1 MADHVYVQT
10 SIIHTYVLYCWIH
23 EFPLSSPAYLKLLTF
38 FHSVTISCRRLLPR
52 RFNNLPDFP
61 GEPMTMFMHLRQRL
75 PFIQLLP
82 FLLGSVLFCAASVI
96 PVSAGAQNAS
106 EEEFL
111 VDKARFTLENFLA
124 DSDMQWFR
132 DHMKEAR
139 GILIVP
145 QFIKGAFFIGG
156 SGGSGILLIRD
167 EKTNEWSYPAF
178 FTLGG
183 ASFGLQ
189 FGGQASEVV
198 LLVMT
203 QKGVDSLMSTTLKLG
218 ADASVAVGPIGRGV
232 EGSTAPN
239 LSADL
244 LSFSKAK
251 GLFAGISL
259 EGAVVASRDALN
271 TNYYKEPTKVLDI
284 LVRRSVSNPQAD
296 PLRKVIKEATTK

>member
-1 MADHVYVQT
+1 MFTHIRQ
-10 SIIHTYVLYCWIH
+10 
-23 EFPLSSPAYLKLLTF
+23 KLLSPPLF
-38 FHSVTISCRRLLPR
+38 
-52 RFNNLPDFP
+52 
-61 GEPMTMFMHLRQRL
+61 
-75 PFIQLLP
+75 
-82 FLLGSVLFCAASVI
+82 FLLLVCGMGYTALAVPA
-96 PVSAGAQNAS
+96 PVWAQSAS
-106 EEEFL
+106 EEDML
-111 VDKARFTLENFLA
+111 VDKARFTLENFLS
-124 DSDMQWFR
+124 DPDMQWFR
-132 DHMKEAR
+132 DHMKKAR

-156 SGGSGILLIRD
+156 SGGSGVLVVRD

-183 ASFGLQ
+183 ASIGLQ

-218 ADASVAVGPIGRGV
+218 ADASVAVGPIGRGI
-232 EGSTAPN
+232 EGSTTPN

-251 GLFAGISL
+251 GLFAGMSL
-259 EGAVVASRDALN
+259 EGAAVAARDALN
-271 TNYYKEPTKVLDI
+271 TSYYKEPTKTIDI

-296 PLRKVIKEATTK
+296 PLLKVVKKATKGDR

>member
-1 MADHVYVQT
+1 MFAHIRPMLRSMRGFLCMFVCGMFCT
-10 SIIHTYVLYCWIH
+10 ALAIPALVL
-23 EFPLSSPAYLKLLTF
+23 
-38 FHSVTISCRRLLPR
+38 
-52 RFNNLPDFP
+52 
-61 GEPMTMFMHLRQRL
+61 
-75 PFIQLLP
+75 
-82 FLLGSVLFCAASVI
+82 
-96 PVSAGAQNAS
+96 AQSAS
-106 EEEFL
+106 EEDIL
-111 VDKARFTLENFLA
+111 VEKVRFTLESFLA
-124 DSDMQWFR
+124 DPDMQWFR

-139 GILIVP
+139 GMLIVP
-145 QFIKGAFFIGG
+145 QFIKGAFFVGG
-156 SGGSGILLIRD
+156 SGGSGVLVARD

-203 QKGVDSLMSTTLKLG
+203 QKGIDSLMSTTLKLG

-259 EGAVVASRDALN
+259 EGAVVAARDALN
-271 TNYYKEPTKVLDI
+271 TSYYKAPTKTIDI

-296 PLRKVIKEATTK
+296 PLLAVVKKATKGDS

>member
-1 MADHVYVQT
+1 MFTHMR
-10 SIIHTYVLYCWIH
+10 HR
-23 EFPLSSPAYLKLLTF
+23 F
-38 FHSVTISCRRLLPR
+38 FATRL
-52 RFNNLPDFP
+52 F
-61 GEPMTMFMHLRQRL
+61 
-75 PFIQLLP
+75 
-82 FLLGSVLFCAASVI
+82 FLLIMCGMLWTALAI
-96 PVSAGAQNAS
+96 PALAQNTS
-106 EEEFL
+106 DEDFL
-111 VDKARFTLENFLA
+111 VDKARFTLENFLS
-124 DSDMQWFR
+124 DPDMQWFR

-139 GILIVP
+139 GLLIVP
-145 QFIKGAFFIGG
+145 QFIKGAFFVGG
-156 SGGSGILLIRD
+156 SGGSGLLVVRD

-203 QKGVDSLMSTTLKLG
+203 QKGIDSLMSTTLKLG

-232 EGSTAPN
+232 EGATAPN

-259 EGAVVASRDALN
+259 EGAVVAARDALN
-271 TNYYKEPTKVLDI
+271 TSYYQAPTKTIDI
-284 LVRRSVSNPQAD
+284 LVRRNVSNPQAD
-296 PLRKVIKEATTK
+296 PLLAVVKKATKGGS

>member
-1 MADHVYVQT
+1 MFT
-10 SIIHTYVLYCWIH
+10 SVRQKFIFKRFFLFMLGCVICWTALPSPH
-23 EFPLSSPAYLKLLTF
+23 LVWAQSS
-38 FHSVTISCRRLLPR
+38 
-52 RFNNLPDFP
+52 
-61 GEPMTMFMHLRQRL
+61 
-75 PFIQLLP
+75 
-82 FLLGSVLFCAASVI
+82 
-96 PVSAGAQNAS
+96 S
-106 EEEFL
+106 EEDNL

-124 DSDMQWFR
+124 DPDMQWFR
-132 DHMKEAR
+132 DHMEDAR

-145 QFIKGAFFIGG
+145 QFIKGAFFVGG
-156 SGGSGILLIRD
+156 SGGSSVLLVRD

-203 QKGVDSLMSTTLKLG
+203 QKGIDSLMSTTLKLG

-259 EGAVVASRDALN
+259 EGAVVAARDALN
-271 TNYYKEPTKVLDI
+271 TSYYHAPTKTIDI
-284 LVRRSVSNPQAD
+284 LVRRNVTNPQAD
-296 PLRKVIKEATTK
+296 PLLAVVKKAIQSVPSSVP

>member
-1 MADHVYVQT
+1 MVTRKRRNSFFQGFLCLT
-10 SIIHTYVLYCWIH
+10 LLLGLFCVLAT
-23 EFPLSSPAYLKLLTF
+23 PLS
-38 FHSVTISCRRLLPR
+38 
-52 RFNNLPDFP
+52 
-61 GEPMTMFMHLRQRL
+61 
-75 PFIQLLP
+75 
-82 FLLGSVLFCAASVI
+82 
-96 PVSAGAQNAS
+96 VSAQDAT
-106 EEEFL
+106 EEDLL
-111 VDKARFTLENFLA
+111 VDKARLTLESFLA
-124 DSDMQWFR
+124 DPDMQWFR

-156 SGGSGILLIRD
+156 SGGSGVLVVRD

-183 ASFGLQ
+183 ASIGLQ

-203 QKGVDSLMSTTLKLG
+203 QNGVDSMMSTTVKLG
-218 ADASVAVGPIGRGV
+218 GDASVAVGPVGRGV

-251 GLFAGISL
+251 GLFAGLSL
-259 EGAVVASRDALN
+259 EGAVVGARDALN
-271 TNYYKEPTKVLDI
+271 TTYYKAPTKAIDI

-296 PLRKVIKEATTK
+296 PLLAVVKKATKTDS

>member
-1 MADHVYVQT
+1 MFTH
-10 SIIHTYVLYCWIH
+10 IRH
-23 EFPLSSPAYLKLLTF
+23 
-38 FHSVTISCRRLLPR
+38 RLLSTR
-52 RFNNLPDFP
+52 SFFSLIMY
-61 GEPMTMFMHLRQRL
+61 GMFCSALAV
-75 PFIQLLP
+75 P
-82 FLLGSVLFCAASVI
+82 VLVL
-96 PVSAGAQNAS
+96 AQNTS
-106 EEEFL
+106 DEDFL
-111 VDKARFTLENFLA
+111 VDKARFTLENFLS
-124 DSDMQWFR
+124 DPDMQWFR
-132 DHMKEAR
+132 DHMKDAR
-139 GILIVP
+139 GMLIVP
-145 QFIKGAFFIGG
+145 QFIKGAFFVGG
-156 SGGSGILLIRD
+156 SGGSGVLVARD

-203 QKGVDSLMSTTLKLG
+203 QTGIDSLMSTTLKLG

-259 EGAVVASRDALN
+259 EGAVVAARDALN
-271 TNYYKEPTKVLDI
+271 TSYYQAPTKTIDI

-296 PLRKVIKEATTK
+296 PLLAVVKKATQGGS

>member
-1 MADHVYVQT
+1 MFTHIRQ
-10 SIIHTYVLYCWIH
+10 
-23 EFPLSSPAYLKLLTF
+23 KLLSPPLF
-38 FHSVTISCRRLLPR
+38 
-52 RFNNLPDFP
+52 
-61 GEPMTMFMHLRQRL
+61 
-75 PFIQLLP
+75 
-82 FLLGSVLFCAASVI
+82 FLLLVCSMGWTALAVPA
-96 PVSAGAQNAS
+96 PVWAQSAS
-106 EEEFL
+106 EEDML
-111 VDKARFTLENFLA
+111 VDKARFTLENFLS
-124 DSDMQWFR
+124 DPDMQWFR
-132 DHMKEAR
+132 DHMKKAR

-156 SGGSGILLIRD
+156 SGGSGVLVVRD

-183 ASFGLQ
+183 ASIGLQ

-218 ADASVAVGPIGRGV
+218 ADASVAVGPIGRGI
-232 EGSTAPN
+232 EGSTTPN

-251 GLFAGISL
+251 GLFAGMSL
-259 EGAVVASRDALN
+259 EGAAVAARDALN
-271 TNYYKEPTKVLDI
+271 TSYYKEPTKTIDI

-296 PLRKVIKEATTK
+296 PLLKVVKKATKGDR

>member
-1 MADHVYVQT
+1 MFTHMRHRVFAT
-10 SIIHTYVLYCWIH
+10 
-23 EFPLSSPAYLKLLTF
+23 
-38 FHSVTISCRRLLPR
+38 RL
-52 RFNNLPDFP
+52 F
-61 GEPMTMFMHLRQRL
+61 
-75 PFIQLLP
+75 
-82 FLLGSVLFCAASVI
+82 FLLIMCGMLGTALAI
-96 PVSAGAQNAS
+96 PALAQNTS
-106 EEEFL
+106 DEDFL
-111 VDKARFTLENFLA
+111 VDKARFTLENFLS
-124 DSDMQWFR
+124 DPDMQWFR
-132 DHMKEAR
+132 DHMKDAR
-139 GILIVP
+139 GMLIVP
-145 QFIKGAFFIGG
+145 QFIKGAFFVGG
-156 SGGSGILLIRD
+156 SGGSGLLVVRD

-203 QKGVDSLMSTTLKLG
+203 QKGIDSLMSTTLKLG

-239 LSADL
+239 LSVDL

-259 EGAVVASRDALN
+259 EGAVVAARDALN
-271 TNYYKEPTKVLDI
+271 TSYYKAPTKTIDI

-296 PLRKVIKEATTK
+296 PLLEVVKKATKGGS

>member
-1 MADHVYVQT
+1 MSH
-10 SIIHTYVLYCWIH
+10 SSRLFPIILVWGMLC
-23 EFPLSSPAYLKLLTF
+23 LAL
-38 FHSVTISCRRLLPR
+38 
-52 RFNNLPDFP
+52 
-61 GEPMTMFMHLRQRL
+61 
-75 PFIQLLP
+75 
-82 FLLGSVLFCAASVI
+82 VI
-96 PVSAGAQNAS
+96 PTSGWAQNAS

-124 DSDMQWFR
+124 DPDMQWFR
-132 DHMKEAR
+132 DYMKDAR

-156 SGGSGILLIRD
+156 SGGTGVLIARD

-183 ASFGLQ
+183 ASFGFQ

-203 QKGVDSLMSTTLKLG
+203 QKGIDSLMSTTLKLG

-259 EGAVVASRDALN
+259 EGAVVAARDALN
-271 TNYYKEPTKVLDI
+271 TNYYTTPTKTIDI
-284 LVRRSVSNPQAD
+284 LVRRSVSNPQAN
-296 PLRKVIKEATTK
+296 PLLEVVKKATKGNS

>member
-1 MADHVYVQT
+1 MVT
-10 SIIHTYVLYCWIH
+10 RMRR
-23 EFPLSSPAYLKLLTF
+23 SSLFQGFLLLTF
-38 FHSVTISCRRLLPR
+38 LS
-52 RFNNLPDFP
+52 
-61 GEPMTMFMHLRQRL
+61 G
-75 PFIQLLP
+75 
-82 FLLGSVLFCAASVI
+82 LFCALTTPNS
-96 PVSAGAQNAS
+96 VSAQGPT
-106 EEEFL
+106 EEDML
-111 VDKARFTLENFLA
+111 VDKARLTLEGFLA
-124 DSDMQWFR
+124 DPDMQWFR

-145 QFIKGAFFIGG
+145 QFIKGAFFVGG
-156 SGGSGILLIRD
+156 SGGSGVLVVRD

-183 ASFGLQ
+183 ASIGLQ

-218 ADASVAVGPIGRGV
+218 ADASVAVGPIGRGI

-251 GLFAGISL
+251 GLFAGLSL
-259 EGAVVASRDALN
+259 EGAAVAARDALN
-271 TNYYKEPTKVLDI
+271 TSYYKAPTKTIDI
-284 LVRRSVSNPQAD
+284 LIRRSANNPQAD
-296 PLRKVIKEATTK
+296 PLLAVVKKATKGDS

>member
-1 MADHVYVQT
+1 M
-10 SIIHTYVLYCWIH
+10 
-23 EFPLSSPAYLKLLTF
+23 LLAK
-38 FHSVTISCRRLLPR
+38 RL
-52 RFNNLPDFP
+52 F
-61 GEPMTMFMHLRQRL
+61 
-75 PFIQLLP
+75 
-82 FLLGSVLFCAASVI
+82 FLLIICGMFWTALAI
-96 PVSAGAQNAS
+96 PALVGAQNSS
-106 EEEFL
+106 EEDFL
-111 VDKARFTLENFLA
+111 VDKTRFTLENFLA
-124 DSDMQWFR
+124 DPDMQWFR

-156 SGGSGILLIRD
+156 SGGSGVLVARD

-203 QKGVDSLMSTTLKLG
+203 QKGIDSLMSTTLKLG

-259 EGAVVASRDALN
+259 EGAVVAARDALN
-271 TNYYKEPTKVLDI
+271 TSYYKTPTKTIDI

-296 PLRKVIKEATTK
+296 PLLAVVKKATQGGS

>member
-1 MADHVYVQT
+1 MMKSFRYGKPFSNIILLFVVVVGGYVT
-10 SIIHTYVLYCWIH
+10 
-23 EFPLSSPAYLKLLTF
+23 LLT
-38 FHSVTISCRRLLPR
+38 
-52 RFNNLPDFP
+52 
-61 GEPMTMFMHLRQRL
+61 
-75 PFIQLLP
+75 
-82 FLLGSVLFCAASVI
+82 I
-96 PVSAGAQNAS
+96 PHPVGAQGES
-106 EEEFL
+106 EAEIL
-111 VDKARFTLENFLA
+111 VEKVRFTLENFI
-124 DSDMQWFR
+124 SDPDMVWFR
-132 DHMKEAR
+132 DHIKDAR
-139 GILIVP
+139 GLLIVP
-145 QFIKGAFFIGG
+145 QMIKGAFFIGG
-156 SGGSGILLIRD
+156 SGGTGVLMVRD

-259 EGAVVASRDALN
+259 EGAAVAARDSLN
-271 TNYYKEPTKVLDI
+271 SSYYNKPTKTIDI
-284 LVRRSVSNPQAD
+284 LVRRDVSNPHAD
-296 PLRKVIKEATTK
+296 PLLSVVKEATQAAR

>member
-1 MADHVYVQT
+1 MC
-10 SIIHTYVLYCWIH
+10 IRI
-23 EFPLSSPAYLKLLTF
+23 
-38 FHSVTISCRRLLPR
+38 RL
-52 RFNNLPDFP
+52 RF
-61 GEPMTMFMHLRQRL
+61 LRQG
-75 PFIQLLP
+75 
-82 FLLGSVLFCAASVI
+82 FLFCMIGFGIFCSVLAG
-96 PVSAGAQNAS
+96 PVFVWAQSAS
-106 EEEFL
+106 EEDIL
-111 VDKARFTLENFLA
+111 VDKARLTLENFLA
-124 DSDMQWFR
+124 DPDMQWFR

-145 QFIKGAFFIGG
+145 QFIKGAFFVGG
-156 SGGSGILLIRD
+156 SGGSGVLVVRD

-183 ASFGLQ
+183 ASIGLQ

-218 ADASVAVGPIGRGV
+218 ADASVAVGPIGRGI

-251 GLFAGISL
+251 GLFAGLSL
-259 EGAVVASRDALN
+259 EGAAVAARDALN
-271 TNYYKEPTKVLDI
+271 TSYYKAPTKTIDI
-284 LVRRSVSNPQAD
+284 LIRRSVSNPQAD
-296 PLRKVIKEATTK
+296 PLLAVVKKATKGDS

>member
-1 MADHVYVQT
+1 ML
-10 SIIHTYVLYCWIH
+10 TYIRQKC
-23 EFPLSSPAYLKLLTF
+23 LS
-38 FHSVTISCRRLLPR
+38 
-52 RFNNLPDFP
+52 
-61 GEPMTMFMHLRQRL
+61 QR
-75 PFIQLLP
+75 
-82 FLLGSVLFCAASVI
+82 FLLFMLVGGMFYAALAI
-96 PVSAGAQNAS
+96 PALAWAQSAS
-106 EEEFL
+106 EEDFL
-111 VDKARFTLENFLA
+111 VDKARFTLDNFLS
-124 DSDMQWFR
+124 DPDMQWFR
-132 DHMKEAR
+132 DHMKDAR

-156 SGGSGILLIRD
+156 SGGTGVFVARD

-203 QKGVDSLMSTTLKLG
+203 QKGIDSLMSTTLKLG

-259 EGAVVASRDALN
+259 EGAVVAARDALN
-271 TNYYKEPTKVLDI
+271 TSYYQAPTKTIDI

-296 PLRKVIKEATTK
+296 PLLAVVKKATN

>member
-1 MADHVYVQT
+1 MFT
-10 SIIHTYVLYCWIH
+10 NIRL
-23 EFPLSSPAYLKLLTF
+23 
-38 FHSVTISCRRLLPR
+38 RLLS
-52 RFNNLPDFP
+52 
-61 GEPMTMFMHLRQRL
+61 QRVV
-75 PFIQLLP
+75 F
-82 FLLGSVLFCAASVI
+82 FLLGCGMISPALAVPAPAW
-96 PVSAGAQNAS
+96 AQSAS

-111 VDKARFTLENFLA
+111 VDKARFTLENFLSDA
-124 DSDMQWFR
+124 DMQWFR

-156 SGGSGILLIRD
+156 SGGSGILVIRD

-203 QKGVDSLMSTTLKLG
+203 QKGIDSLMSTTLKLG

-244 LSFSKAK
+244 ISFSKAK

-259 EGAVVASRDALN
+259 EGAVVAARDGLN
-271 TNYYKEPTKVLDI
+271 TNYYKTPTKTIDI

-296 PLRKVIKEATTK
+296 PLLAVVKKATHGDR

>member
-1 MADHVYVQT
+1 MFWTALA
-10 SIIHTYVLYCWIH
+10 I
-23 EFPLSSPAYLKLLTF
+23 PAL
-38 FHSVTISCRRLLPR
+38 VW
-52 RFNNLPDFP
+52 
-61 GEPMTMFMHLRQRL
+61 
-75 PFIQLLP
+75 
-82 FLLGSVLFCAASVI
+82 
-96 PVSAGAQNAS
+96 AQNTS
-106 EEEFL
+106 EEDFL
-111 VDKARFTLENFLA
+111 VDKARFTLENFLS
-124 DSDMQWFR
+124 DPDMQWFR

-139 GILIVP
+139 GLLIVP
-145 QFIKGAFFIGG
+145 QFIKGAFFVGG
-156 SGGSGILLIRD
+156 SGGSGLLVVRD

-203 QKGVDSLMSTTLKLG
+203 QKGIDSLMSTTLKLG

-232 EGSTAPN
+232 EGATAPN

-259 EGAVVASRDALN
+259 EGAVVAARDALN
-271 TNYYKEPTKVLDI
+271 TSYYKAPTKTIDI

-296 PLRKVIKEATTK
+296 PLLAVVKKATKGGS

>member
-1 MADHVYVQT
+1 MSTHMKPQ
-10 SIIHTYVLYCWIH
+10 
-23 EFPLSSPAYLKLLTF
+23 
-38 FHSVTISCRRLLPR
+38 
-52 RFNNLPDFP
+52 
-61 GEPMTMFMHLRQRL
+61 L
-75 PFIQLLP
+75 PFHRLLP
-82 FLLGSVLFCAASVI
+82 FLIGSVLLSAALI
-96 PVSAGAQNAS
+96 LPGMAGAQNAS
-106 EEEFL
+106 EEDFL

-124 DSDMQWFR
+124 DPDMQWFR
-132 DHMKEAR
+132 DHMKDSR

-156 SGGSGILLIRD
+156 SGGTGVLLIRD

-271 TNYYKEPTKVLDI
+271 TNYYKEPTKLLDI
-284 LVRRSVSNPQAD
+284 LVRRNVSNPQAD
-296 PLRKVIKEATTK
+296 PLRQVVMKATSH

>member
-1 MADHVYVQT
+1 MFLHQLTGKTGLDAIVRKIACLVNTRVCFLLHHT
-10 SIIHTYVLYCWIH
+10 GNHFLSPENLLMFNLFRFSILNSTFFVFTLAVGVGWM
-23 EFPLSSPAYLKLLTF
+23 LLTF
-38 FHSVTISCRRLLPR
+38 
-52 RFNNLPDFP
+52 
-61 GEPMTMFMHLRQRL
+61 
-75 PFIQLLP
+75 
-82 FLLGSVLFCAASVI
+82 
-96 PVSAGAQNAS
+96 SAPALAQSAS
-106 EEEFL
+106 EEEML
-111 VDKARFTLENFLA
+111 VDKARFTLEDFLA
-124 DSDMQWFR
+124 DPDMQWFR
-132 DHMKEAR
+132 DHMQEAR

-156 SGGSGILLIRD
+156 SGGTGVLVVRD

-183 ASFGLQ
+183 ASFGFQ
-189 FGGQASEVV
+189 FGGQASEVI

-203 QKGVDSLMSTTLKLG
+203 QKGIDSLMSTTLKLG

-259 EGAVVASRDALN
+259 EGAVVAARDALN
-271 TNYYKEPTKVLDI
+271 TEYYKTPTKTIDI
-284 LVRRSVSNPQAD
+284 LVRRNVNNSQAG
-296 PLRKVIKEATTK
+296 PLLEAVKKATTK